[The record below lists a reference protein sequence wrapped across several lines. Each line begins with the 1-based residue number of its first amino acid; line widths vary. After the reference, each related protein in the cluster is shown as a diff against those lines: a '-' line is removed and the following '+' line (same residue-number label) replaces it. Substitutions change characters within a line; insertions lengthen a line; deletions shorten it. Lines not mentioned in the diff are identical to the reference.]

1 MIYSLKKKN
10 GGKLRSRRSRKQTR
24 IMKGGFKIRIKT
36 IIKPKKYKELEV
48 NGDMTIAALKTQ
60 IAKDLSLP
68 SVRIMLVIP
77 QSSQLGSIAGKEL
90 RELSDENTLT
100 SSGVIEGSELEII
113 PRMLGTAVGE
123 KDISRAVWS

>member
-1 MIYSLKKKN
+1 MKYSIKKSRQ
-10 GGKLRSRRSRKQTR
+10 KLRSRRSRKQTR

-48 NGDMTIAALKTQ
+48 DGTMTIAALKTQ
-60 IAKDLSLP
+60 IAKDLNLP

-77 QSSQLGSIAGKEL
+77 QSSQLGSISERQL

-113 PRMLGTAVGE
+113 PRIQGTAVGP

>member
-1 MIYSLKKKN
+1 MKYSIKKSRRR
-10 GGKLRSRRSRKQTR
+10 LRSRRNRNEPR
-24 IMKGGFKIRIKT
+24 MMKGGFEITIRS
-36 IIKPKKYKELEV
+36 IIKPNKYKKLEV

-60 IAKDLSLP
+60 IAKDLNLP

-77 QSSQLGSIAGKEL
+77 QSSQLGSISERQL

-113 PRMLGTAVGE
+113 PRIQGTAVGQ

>member
-1 MIYSLKKKN
+1 
-10 GGKLRSRRSRKQTR
+10 
-24 IMKGGFKIRIKT
+24 MKGGFEITIRS
-36 IIKPKKYKELEV
+36 IIKPNKYKKLEV

-60 IAKDLSLP
+60 IAKDLNLP

-77 QSSQLGSIAGKEL
+77 QSSQLGSISERQL

-113 PRMLGTAVGE
+113 PRIQGTAVGQ

>member
-1 MIYSLKKKN
+1 MKYSIKKSRRR
-10 GGKLRSRRSRKQTR
+10 LRSRRNRNEPR
-24 IMKGGFKIRIKT
+24 MMKGGFEITIRS
-36 IIKPKKYKELEV
+36 IIKPNKYKKLEV

-60 IAKDLSLP
+60 IAKDLNLP

-77 QSSQLGSIAGKEL
+77 QSSQLGSISERQL

-113 PRMLGTAVGE
+113 PRIQGTAVGP